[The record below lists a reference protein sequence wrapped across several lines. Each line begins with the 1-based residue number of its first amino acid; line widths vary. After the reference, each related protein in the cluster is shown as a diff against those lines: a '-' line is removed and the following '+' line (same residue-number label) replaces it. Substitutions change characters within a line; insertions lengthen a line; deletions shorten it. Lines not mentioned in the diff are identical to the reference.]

1 MGEFVRQTWYCARN
15 MSALAERRERIVV
28 AMSGG
33 VDSSVAAMLLHDQGY
48 EVVGVTL
55 HLWDYPDDG
64 SVKSRCCAPEDIHD
78 ARRVCDTLGV
88 PHYAFDRRELFYS
101 EVVQPF
107 VDGYLDGTTPSPC
120 VRCNRG
126 VKVKELLSIATRLGA
141 KQVATGHYA
150 RIRDNDGKSELL
162 SGADPEKDQSYF
174 LHMLDAAT
182 LSRFVFPL
190 GDKTKAEVRALAH
203 ERRLPG
209 ASKGESQELCF
220 VPTGRYDA
228 FVEERAKDRL
238 KPGSLLDED
247 GKVVAEHAGVH
258 RFTIGQRRNL
268 GVAVGKRAYVVGLN
282 AQTGEVTL
290 GDKDQLLASGA
301 VLEEFTLREG
311 LMLPL
316 GCRARVRYRGTLY
329 AATVEAYN
337 DAPTSTGARA
347 VVHFSEPVS
356 AVVPG
361 QFVVLYQG
369 EQVVGGGRI
378 ARPLSPTRHHLP
390 LVAST

>member
-1 MGEFVRQTWYCARN
+1 
-15 MSALAERRERIVV
+15 MSAPVASPERIVV

-126 VKVKELLSIATRLGA
+126 VKVKELLAIATRLGA
-141 KQVATGHYA
+141 THVATGHYA
-150 RIRDNDGKSELL
+150 RVEQKDGKAALL
-162 SGADPEKDQSYF
+162 RAVDPEKDQSYF

-182 LSRFVFPL
+182 LARFVFPL
-190 GDKTKAEVRALAH
+190 GEMSKAEVRELASQ
-203 ERRLPG
+203 RGLPG
-209 ASKGESQELCF
+209 ANKGESQELCF

-228 FVEERAKDRL
+228 FVEERAQDRL
-238 KPGSLLDED
+238 KPGALVDEG
-247 GKVVAEHAGVH
+247 GKVVAEHAGIH

-282 AQTGEVTL
+282 ADTGEVTL
-290 GDKDQLLASGA
+290 GDKEQLLADGA
-301 VLEEFTLREG
+301 VLEEFTLRDG
-311 LMLPL
+311 LTLPVT
-316 GCRARVRYRGTLY
+316 CQARVRYRGTLY
-329 AATVEAYN
+329 AARVESDGTNAADN
-337 DAPTSTGARA
+337 RA
-347 VVHFSEPVS
+347 IVRFDEPVS

-361 QFVVLYQG
+361 QFVVLY
-369 EQVVGGGRI
+369 EDDRVVGGGRI
-378 ARPLSPTRHHLP
+378 ARPLSASRHHLP
-390 LVAST
+390 LVSQH

>member
-1 MGEFVRQTWYCARN
+1 MRRR
-15 MSALAERRERIVV
+15 MSGLSPKRERVVV

-33 VDSSVAAMLLHDQGY
+33 VDSSVAALLLHERGL

-78 ARRVCDTLGV
+78 ARRVCDVIGV

-126 VKVKELLSIATRLGA
+126 VKVKELLAIATRLGA
-141 KQVATGHYA
+141 RQVATGHYA
-150 RIRDNDGKSELL
+150 RIEQRDGKPRLL
-162 SGADPEKDQSYF
+162 CGADAEKDQSYF
-174 LHMLDAAT
+174 LHMLDEAT
-182 LSRFVFPL
+182 LERFLFPL
-190 GDKTKAEVRALAH
+190 GDMTKAEVRDIAKQRA
-203 ERRLPG
+203 LPG
-209 ASKGESQELCF
+209 ANKGESQELCF

-228 FVEERAKDRL
+228 FVEERAKDRI
-238 KPGSLLDED
+238 KPGRLLDEE

-282 AQTGEVTL
+282 AESGEVIL
-290 GDKDQLLASGA
+290 GDKEQLLSNGA
-301 VLEEFTLREG
+301 ELEEFTLQEDVA
-311 LMLPL
+311 LPL
-316 GCRARVRYRGTLY
+316 QCHARVRYRGTLY
-329 AATVEAYN
+329 PATVY
-337 DAPTSTGARA
+337 PTAEHPAADSSAERQRRA
-347 VVHFSEPVS
+347 VVRFDEPVV

-378 ARPLSPTRHHLP
+378 ARPLSHQRHHLP
-390 LVAST
+390 LMGA

>member
-1 MGEFVRQTWYCARN
+1 MPD
-15 MSALAERRERIVV
+15 LAAAPERVVV

-33 VDSSVAAMLLHDQGY
+33 VDSSVAAMLLHEQGF

-78 ARRVCDTLGV
+78 AKRVCDALGV

-126 VKVKELLSIATRLGA
+126 VKVKELLAIATRLGA
-141 KQVATGHYA
+141 RRVATGHYA
-150 RIRDNDGKSELL
+150 RLQVNEGKTELL
-162 SGADPEKDQSYF
+162 RALDPDKDQSYF

-182 LSRFVFPL
+182 LARFVFPL
-190 GDKTKAEVRALAH
+190 GGMSKAEVRELAQ
-203 ERRLPG
+203 RRGLPG
-209 ASKGESQELCF
+209 AHKGESQELCF

-228 FVEERAKDRL
+228 FVEERAQDRL
-238 KPGSLLDED
+238 KPGALVEG
-247 GKVVAEHAGVH
+247 GKVVAAHAGIH

-268 GVAVGKRAYVVGLN
+268 GVAVGKRAYVVGLD
-282 AQTGEVTL
+282 AKTGEVRL
-290 GDKDQLLASGA
+290 GDKDELLAEGA
-301 VLEEFTLREG
+301 VLEEFSLRSGLTLPVE
-311 LMLPL
+311 
-316 GCRARVRYRGTLY
+316 CEARVRYRGTLY
-329 AATVEAYN
+329 PARVEA
-337 DAPTSTGARA
+337 DGDDVTRA
-347 VVHFSEPVS
+347 IVRFAEPVS

-361 QFVVLYQG
+361 QFVVLYDG
-369 EQVVGGGRI
+369 DKVVGGGRI
-378 ARPLSPTRHHLP
+378 ARPVSSSRHHLP
-390 LVAST
+390 LVSNAARRVS

>member
-1 MGEFVRQTWYCARN
+1 MLV
-15 MSALAERRERIVV
+15 SSERPERVVV

-33 VDSSVAAMLLHDQGY
+33 VDSSVAALLLHEQGY

-55 HLWDYPDDG
+55 HLWDYPEDG

-107 VDGYLDGTTPSPC
+107 VDGYLEGTTPSPC

-141 KQVATGHYA
+141 KRVATGHYA
-150 RIRDNDGKSELL
+150 RIRDDAGRPELL

-174 LHMLDAAT
+174 LHMLDTAT
-182 LSRFVFPL
+182 LARFVFPL
-190 GDKTKAEVRALAH
+190 GDKTKAEVRALAQA
-203 ERRLPG
+203 RGLPG
-209 ASKGESQELCF
+209 ANKGESQELCF
-220 VPTGRYDA
+220 VPTGRYDV

-238 KPGSLLDED
+238 KPGQLRDDS

-282 AQTGEVTL
+282 ADTGEVTL
-290 GDKDQLLASGA
+290 GDKDQLLADGA
-301 VLEEFTLREG
+301 VLEEFTLSDG
-311 LMLPL
+311 LELPL
-316 GCRARVRYRGTLY
+316 ACRARVRYRGTLHST
-329 AATVEAYN
+329 TVETLEPA
-337 DAPTSTGARA
+337 SLGGSRRA
-347 VVHFSEPVS
+347 VARFDEPVS

-369 EQVVGGGRI
+369 ERVVGGGRI
-378 ARPLSPTRHHLP
+378 ARPLSGKRHHLP
-390 LVAST
+390 VMVP

>member
-1 MGEFVRQTWYCARN
+1 MSLASVRP
-15 MSALAERRERIVV
+15 ERVVV

-33 VDSSVAAMLLHDQGY
+33 VDSSVAALLLHDQGY

-78 ARRVCDTLGV
+78 ARRVCDVLGV

-126 VKVKELLSIATRLGA
+126 VKVKELLAIATRLGA
-141 KQVATGHYA
+141 KRVATGHYA
-150 RIRDNDGKSELL
+150 RLADNDGKAELL
-162 SGADPEKDQSYF
+162 RGADPEKDQSYF
-174 LHMLDAAT
+174 LHMLGADT
-182 LSRFVFPL
+182 LARFVFPL
-190 GDKTKAEVRALAH
+190 GDMTKAEVREIAQ
-203 ERRLPG
+203 RRGLPG
-209 ASKGESQELCF
+209 ANKGESQELCF

-238 KPGSLLDED
+238 KPGSLVDEN
-247 GKVVAEHAGVH
+247 GTVVAEHAGVH

-282 AQTGEVTL
+282 AETGEVTL
-290 GDKDQLLASGA
+290 GDKDQLLANGA

-311 LMLPL
+311 ATLPL
-316 GCRARVRYRGTLY
+316 ECQARVRYRGTLY
-329 AATVEAYN
+329 GARVEHEGAPLVAHGSEAHAAQT
-337 DAPTSTGARA
+337 RA
-347 VVHFSEPVS
+347 VVRFSEPVS

-361 QFVVLYQG
+361 QFVVLYDG
-369 EQVVGGGRI
+369 DRVVGGGRI
-378 ARPLSPTRHHLP
+378 ARPLSATRHHLP
-390 LVAST
+390 LVS